1 VLRGHETGLS
11 VRFTAKIIFSRNG
24 AQARKNGAND
34 FFRCRRGVDGGVF
47 VKYQQDEFFYSFV
60 HFGGAQLK

>member
-24 AQARKNGAND
+24 AQERKNGAND
-34 FFRCRRGVDGGVF
+34 FFRCRRGANGGVF
-47 VKYQQDEFFYSFV
+47 VKYQDEFFYSFV

>member
-24 AQARKNGAND
+24 AEARKNGAND
-34 FFRCRRGVDGGVF
+34 FFGVEGVQTGVF
-47 VKYQQDEFFYSFV
+47 SLNINKMSFFIRLSISE
-60 HFGGAQLK
+60 GPN